1 MEEAALDVVY
11 WADRYMHTR
20 EPIDQANALVE
31 LHNHISDL
39 KTWLPGYDAES
50 GTMPWDKERGRSG
63 L

>member
-39 KTWLPGYDAES
+39 KTWLPGYDVES
-50 GTMPWDKERGRSG
+50 GTMPWDRE
-63 L
+63 